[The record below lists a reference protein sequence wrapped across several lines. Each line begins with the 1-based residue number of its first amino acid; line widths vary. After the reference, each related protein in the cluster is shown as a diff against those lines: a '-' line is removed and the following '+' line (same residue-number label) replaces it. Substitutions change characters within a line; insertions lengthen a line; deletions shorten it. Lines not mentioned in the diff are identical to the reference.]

1 MYLKYYLE
9 YIYLGKSIPLTPA
22 NVVESTLRAFL
33 CSKIL
38 ANII

>member
-9 YIYLGKSIPLTPA
+9 YVYLGKSIPLTPA
-22 NVVESTLRAFL
+22 NVVESIIRTFL

-38 ANII
+38 ANIV